1 MVLVVFFLF
10 FSFLFHFFF
19 LYWDVLV
26 YVPGGFPFSGEGG

>member
-10 FSFLFHFFF
+10 LFLFLF

-26 YVPGGFPFSGEGG
+26 YVPGGFTFSGEGG

>member
-1 MVLVVFFLF
+1 MFFLF
-10 FSFLFHFFF
+10 FFFSFF